1 MLVSCLGCQ
10 PVFVI
15 INTIMD
21 TKQTLISFVDILLRV
36 PSLLILDEV
45 FQSNLADLGLYPC
58 TLLPLHK
65 EADFDNVTGDSNHTM
80 SRPHHSVANYNQS
93 VFGNFSQ
100 GLVSVIEY
108 GISTSLFNCL
118 DNVIYCGIIGYFV
131 QIGLLLLGIALF
143 YFDHARNMIIVTFL
157 CSYITATCISLFT
170 LTLWTKQ
177 LVKLYEFLFSIL
189 LIMVSFQ
196 CNQLVISSVTT
207 ALSVPFWTLLKLDFE
222 LILQARIPSMFYIL
236 GNVAIQSVL
245 ASGYLVVSFGPS
257 TPFWQGLIAFS
268 FLLPSLS
275 VCVPIE
281 PSGPLWCFVA
291 VLSIH
296 VGAVLLFNLTQVC
309 VLIFL
314 LIFFHLNFISF
325 RLRFIRK

>member
-1 MLVSCLGCQ
+1 
-10 PVFVI
+10 
-15 INTIMD
+15 MD

-118 DNVIYCGIIGYFV
+118 DNVIYCGILGYFV
-131 QIGLLLLGIALF
+131 QIGLLLLGIIALLHF
-143 YFDHARNMIIVTFL
+143 EHARNVIFVTFL
-157 CSYITATCISLFT
+157 CSCISATCISLFT

-196 CNQLVISSVTT
+196 CNQLVISNITT

-281 PSGPLWCFVA
+281 PSGPLWCFFA

-296 VGAVLLFNLTQVC
+296 VGAVLLFNLPQVC
-309 VLIFL
+309 AVILVFTL
-314 LIFFHLNFISF
+314 KFF
-325 RLRFIRK
+325 